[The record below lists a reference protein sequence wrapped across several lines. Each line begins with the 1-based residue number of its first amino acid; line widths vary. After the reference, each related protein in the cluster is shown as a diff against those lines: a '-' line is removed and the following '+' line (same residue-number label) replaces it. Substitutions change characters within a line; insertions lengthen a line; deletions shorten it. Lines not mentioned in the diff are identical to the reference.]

1 MRSLRVLFTLLGGF
15 LGFMLGGADAFLY
28 TLIAFV
34 AIDYIS
40 GVLVAICEKKVSSK
54 VGARGIS
61 KKIMLFALV
70 AVANLIDC
78 NLTNTSVLRTATIF
92 FYLSNELISILENAD
107 KLGLPVPEKLRNI
120 LEQFK
125 KK

>member
-1 MRSLRVLFTLLGGF
+1 MRNLRIFFTLLGGF
-15 LGFMLGGADAFLY
+15 LGFMLGGVDAFLY

-40 GVLVAICEKKVSSK
+40 GVLVAICEKKVSSN
-54 VGARGIS
+54 VGFKGIA
-61 KKIMLFALV
+61 KKIMLFSLV

>member
-1 MRSLRVLFTLLGGF
+1 MRNLRIFFTLLGGF
-15 LGFMLGGADAFLY
+15 LGFMLGGVDAFLY

-40 GVLVAICEKKVSSK
+40 GVLVAICEKKVSSN
-54 VGARGIS
+54 VGFKGIA
-61 KKIMLFALV
+61 KKIMLFSLV

-107 KLGLPVPEKLRNI
+107 KLDLPVPEKLRNI

>member
-15 LGFMLGGADAFLY
+15 LGFMLGGVDAFLY

-34 AIDYIS
+34 SIDYIS
-40 GVLVAICEKKVSSK
+40 GVLVAICEKKVSSN
-54 VGARGIS
+54 VGFKGIA
-61 KKIMLFALV
+61 KKIMLFALIV
-70 AVANLIDC
+70 VANLIDC

-92 FYLSNELISILENAD
+92 FYMSNELISILENAD

-125 KK
+125 NK

>member
-15 LGFMLGGADAFLY
+15 LGFMLGGVDAFLY
-28 TLIAFV
+28 TLIVFV

-40 GVLVAICEKKVSSK
+40 GIMVAICEKKVSSK

>member
-1 MRSLRVLFTLLGGF
+1 MRSMKVLFTLLGGF
-15 LGFMLGGADAFLY
+15 LGFMLGGVDAFLY

-61 KKIMLFALV
+61 KKIMLFALI

-92 FYLSNELISILENAD
+92 FYMSNELISILENAD

-125 KK
+125 NK

>member
-1 MRSLRVLFTLLGGF
+1 MRSMKVLFTLLGGF
-15 LGFMLGGADAFLY
+15 LGFMLGGVDAFLY

-61 KKIMLFALV
+61 KKIMLFALI

-92 FYLSNELISILENAD
+92 FYMSNELISILENAD

>member
-15 LGFMLGGADAFLY
+15 LGFMLGGVDAFLY

-34 AIDYIS
+34 SIDYIS
-40 GVLVAICEKKVSSK
+40 GVLVAICEKKVSSN
-54 VGARGIS
+54 VGFKGIA
-61 KKIMLFALV
+61 KKIMLFALI

-92 FYLSNELISILENAD
+92 FYMSNELISILENAD
-107 KLGLPVPEKLRNI
+107 NLGLPVPEKLRNI

-125 KK
+125 NK

>member
-1 MRSLRVLFTLLGGF
+1 MRSMKVLFTLLGGF
-15 LGFMLGGADAFLY
+15 LGFMLGGVDAFLY

-61 KKIMLFALV
+61 KKIMLFALI

-92 FYLSNELISILENAD
+92 FYMSNELISILENAD
-107 KLGLPVPEKLRNI
+107 NLGLPVPEKLRNI

>member
-15 LGFMLGGADAFLY
+15 LGFMLGGVDAFLY

-54 VGARGIS
+54 IGARGIS
-61 KKIMLFALV
+61 KKIMLFALI

-92 FYLSNELISILENAD
+92 FYMSNELISILENAD

-125 KK
+125 NK